1 MRLSRAIR
9 ISVVS
14 LFRCAASRNKRAP
27 TGCFIASLYPTF
39 LFDVGGRSLR
49 GPRQRQLRASAA
61 GRRSTTHSSLVGSSA
76 SGECNELRRV
86 AVRRWRRTARLYE
99 SHKLDSFVLGRAPR
113 RPPSAFAAL
122 RGRRF
127 LAESCYSLLAY
138 SNSPPAGSA
147 TSPDELQ
154 SAAWGGGEL
163 RGSKSRKSSTP
174 NSPQFSAPCPPHCGS
189 AYAPP
194 HSRRPLGFH
203 LDFAHRKTSEIP
215 LYAGGRRLFDG
226 VDFFARRSDS
236 SIFGYRRNS

>member
-1 MRLSRAIR
+1 MAGRTPGRYSIDAQTACCGPP
-9 ISVVS
+9 V
-14 LFRCAASRNKRAP
+14 ASGPRDPKGRKSSA
-27 TGCFIASLYPTF
+27 
-39 LFDVGGRSLR
+39 LFDAPFCWFWTVRSGG
-49 GPRQRQLRASAA
+49 GPNGPA
-61 GRRSTTHSSLVGSSA
+61 RRPGGSKNRKSTAHSS
-76 SGECNELRRV
+76 SG
-86 AVRRWRRTARLYE
+86 
-99 SHKLDSFVLGRAPR
+99 AP
-113 RPPSAFAAL
+113 PGA